1 MRSLEDTLGQV
12 RQRILRARSRRPVNE
27 QNTKAALVEPILRAL
42 GWNPED
48 LEEVE
53 REFKVKRRDKPVDY
67 ALLVLRTPRL
77 FIEAKALGQN
87 LDDRRWANQIMGYAA
102 VAGVQWVV
110 LTDGN
115 EYRIFNSHATVAID
129 KKLFRTI
136 RIVDEGSFVVE
147 TLSLLSKQQLTEN
160 RIDVLWKAYFVDRQ
174 VGSAVEELFAEPGS
188 SLVRLV
194 RKQTGDLSPK
204 EIRASLGRAELHLDF
219 PVKTMAGPTSR
230 QRRSGKKPDIARRR
244 PMSEYRS
251 SS

>member
-1 MRSLEDTLGQV
+1 MRSLEETLGQV
-12 RQRILRARSRRPVNE
+12 RQRILRARSRRSVNE
-27 QNTKAALVEPILRAL
+27 QNTKATLVEPILRAL

-129 KKLFRTI
+129 KKLFRKI
-136 RIVDEGSFVVE
+136 RIVDEGSLVVE
-147 TLSLLSKQQLTEN
+147 TLGLLSKQQLTEN

-174 VGSAVEELFAEPGS
+174 VGSAIEELFAEPGS

-219 PVKTMAGPTSR
+219 PIKTMPGPTS
-230 QRRSGKKPDIARRR
+230 
-244 PMSEYRS
+244 
-251 SS
+251 